1 MSGFSKTIIQE
12 IDRSKILGIRAGSE
26 HRFTAVWP
34 IVVQGRLFIRSWND
48 KITGWRQAF
57 LKEPH
62 GAIQLTDK
70 EIAVRAKKVRGE
82 KLLDAIDEAY
92 ALKYNTSA
100 SKKWVRGLITL
111 RRRNTTTELV
121 PR

>member
-1 MSGFSKTIIQE
+1 MSGFSRTIIQE